1 MKHTFNDNSTQLE
14 EINLKNDRYKNYGY
28 DSTHQQEFNQIEC
41 LRKTRRGFID
51 DPEFRYVEIE
61 FDHNRRNLYC
71 NCNKFDLKVGDFV
84 IVETPFGEDL
94 GAVYSHGKLA
104 YNKACRLDFDTMP
117 DCKIIR
123 YATDEDLIQ
132 EEENIIDQKELA
144 KIAQNLANHCSLN
157 IEIIKSEWQ
166 WDRRKATFI
175 FKAPE
180 MVDFRAFVRELS
192 LLIGTKIEMR
202 QISLREEIKI
212 SDSVFGT
219 CGRETCCSSFLHNFV
234 PISRLTTKM
243 QNIPDN
249 IAKINGN
256 CHNVKCCMRYEEDN
270 YSAVINS
277 LPSIGSV
284 IKIEE
289 DEYILSTINI
299 FHEYVVLKHT
309 VEHRIMRINFEELKS
324 QDISI

>member
-1 MKHTFNDNSTQLE
+1 
-14 EINLKNDRYKNYGY
+14 
-28 DSTHQQEFNQIEC
+28 
-41 LRKTRRGFID
+41 
-51 DPEFRYVEIE
+51 
-61 FDHNRRNLYC
+61 
-71 NCNKFDLKVGDFV
+71 
-84 IVETPFGEDL
+84 
-94 GAVYSHGKLA
+94 
-104 YNKACRLDFDTMP
+104 MP

-132 EEENIIDQKELA
+132 EEENIKDQKELT
-144 KIAQNLANHCSLN
+144 KIAQDLAENRTLN

-192 LLIGTKIEMR
+192 FVIGAKVEMR

-212 SDSVFGT
+212 ADSVFGT

-234 PISRLTTKM
+234 PISRDTTKM

-249 IAKINGN
+249 LAKINGN
-256 CHNVKCCMRYEEDN
+256 CHNVKCCMRYEEEN
-270 YSAVINS
+270 YYDVINS
-277 LPSIGSV
+277 LPSLGSV
-284 IKIEE
+284 IKIEGE
-289 DEYILSTINI
+289 EYIISKINI

-324 QDISI
+324 KEISV